1 MMKISKKME
10 RIQDMVFANLRDC
23 ILDRI
28 QSKFEEYELTDSY
41 EKERTEIEHCAN
53 ATCIALREMVT
64 TYVENYEEP
73 K

>member
-1 MMKISKKME
+1 MKVSKSME

-28 QSKFEEYELTDSY
+28 KENFERYDLVDSW
-41 EKERTEIEHCAN
+41 EKEKKELEHCAN
-53 ATCIALREMVT
+53 ATCIVLRELVT
-64 TYVENYEEP
+64 GYVEKYEEP